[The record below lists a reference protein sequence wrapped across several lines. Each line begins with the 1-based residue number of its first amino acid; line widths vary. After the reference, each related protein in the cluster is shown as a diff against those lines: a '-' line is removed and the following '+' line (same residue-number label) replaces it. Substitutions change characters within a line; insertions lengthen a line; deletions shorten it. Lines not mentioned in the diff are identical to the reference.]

1 MGKRRG
7 VVLLGTIIV
16 VMSGLESPAGAQDV
30 DSKALAG
37 GVVLLA
43 ALGFAVFVV
52 FAIIFQFKVRRTQL
66 RNVGQVDRSL
76 QMSEESLK
84 LARERT
90 ALQAETNRLLR
101 ELIEKA
107 RQV

>member
-16 VMSGLESPAGAQDV
+16 VLSSLESQARAQDV

-43 ALGFAVFVV
+43 LVFLV
-52 FAIIFQFKVRRTQL
+52 FALVAAIILQFKVRKFQA
-66 RNVGQVDRSL
+66 RNLEQIDRSL
-76 QMSEESLK
+76 QMSEEVLK
-84 LARERT
+84 LAREST

-101 ELIEKA
+101 ELIEKP